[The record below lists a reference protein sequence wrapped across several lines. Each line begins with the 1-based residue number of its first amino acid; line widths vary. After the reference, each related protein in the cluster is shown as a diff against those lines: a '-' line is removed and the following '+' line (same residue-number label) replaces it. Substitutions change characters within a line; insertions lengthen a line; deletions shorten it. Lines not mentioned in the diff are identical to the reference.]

1 MSGAKEE
8 KLVQVFSGNLWQ
20 AELVKGLLDAN
31 AVPCVIIDESIGA
44 GTSPYSSTAGDV
56 LVAVDE
62 EHEATALKVIEENSI
77 PEK

>member
-44 GTSPYSSTAGDV
+44 VTSPYSSTAGDV

-62 EHEATALKVIEENSI
+62 EHEAAALKVIEENSI

>member
-1 MSGAKEE
+1 MSGTKEE

-20 AELVKGLLDAN
+20 AELVKGLLDARSSPF
-31 AVPCVIIDESIGA
+31 AATVSL
-44 GTSPYSSTAGDV
+44 TSPYSSTAGDV